1 MRNTWL
7 VTASRSNAG
16 AETDPLVMA
25 ADNLAQALRETVSD
39 AMLAL
44 ERLDH
49 FRQQRRR
56 GMEYHEMVAN
66 QPARSVVEM
75 LSDCQD
81 RLAAAGARFRRETVR
96 MLSAEG
102 ISQADIARR
111 FGVTRQRVAAL
122 LAEEADPSELPI
134 A

>member
-1 MRNTWL
+1 
-7 VTASRSNAG
+7 
-16 AETDPLVMA
+16 
-25 ADNLAQALRETVSD
+25 
-39 AMLAL
+39 
-44 ERLDH
+44 
-49 FRQQRRR
+49 
-56 GMEYHEMVAN
+56 
-66 QPARSVVEM
+66 
-75 LSDCQD
+75 
-81 RLAAAGARFRRETVR
+81 